1 MWPVVV
7 NCRWQMMNINKG
19 EIRIMKRFRHKNSML
34 LLIAALFVVLAGC
47 GGNSHGAANGA
58 ADQTGGGTNARSEDT
73 ASASGNAK
81 KPVHITWWHSMS
93 GAGEKAINELVSDFN
108 ASQSDIEV
116 EAVFQ
121 GKYDESL
128 NKLKA
133 SLGSNS
139 GPDLIQVYE
148 IGSKFMIDSKAIT
161 PVQQFIDADGY
172 DVSQLEPNI
181 IRYYTIDG
189 KLNAMPFNTSNPILY
204 YNKDA
209 FKAAGLDPE
218 NPPKTFEEY
227 EAAAKA
233 LSKDGKP
240 GAAIAIYGWFME
252 QLFANQNAEYVNN
265 GNGREGAATES
276 LLASEAGV
284 QTLEWWKKMVDEKVV
299 ANLGRNTEDTNAAFA
314 AGQVAMTLDSTASL
328 RNIVEMVGDKFE
340 VGTGFLPR
348 PASAKEGG
356 VIVGGASLYIMNNK
370 PEEQQKAAWE
380 FIKYV
385 ASPEAQAKWSVN
397 TGYFPITKAA
407 YDQQVLKDNMA
418 KYPQFQTAVDQLH
431 ASAAST
437 ATSGAVMGVFPE
449 ARQIVE
455 GAIEEA
461 LNGQKAPQQALE
473 DAAKQITDKIGQY
486 NATVK

>member
-1 MWPVVV
+1 ML
-7 NCRWQMMNINKG
+7 G
-19 EIRIMKRFRHKNSML
+19 LML
-34 LLIAALFVVLAGC
+34 LLSAC
-47 GGNSHGAANGA
+47 GNNAESNTNSNNQAANEGKNA
-58 ADQTGGGTNARSEDT
+58 AGTAG
-73 ASASGNAK
+73 SAEGTVSAAAA
-81 KPVHITWWHSMS
+81 PVKLTWWHSMS
-93 GAGEKAINELVSDFN
+93 GAGEKAINQIVSDFN
-108 ASQSDIEV
+108 ASQSAIRV
-116 EAVFQ
+116 EAVYQ

-133 SLGSNS
+133 SIGSDS

-148 IGSKFMIDSKAIT
+148 IGSKFMIDSGLIT

-172 DVSQLEPNI
+172 DVSDLEPNI
-181 IRYYTIDG
+181 LRYYTIDD

-218 NPPKTFEEY
+218 KPPRTFEEFA
-227 EAAAKA
+227 EAAAK
-233 LSKDGKP
+233 LGKDGKA
-240 GAAIAIYGWFME
+240 GASIAIYGWFME

-265 GNGREGAATES
+265 GNGREAAATES

-284 QTLEWWKKMVDEKVV
+284 KTLEWWKKMVDEGVA
-299 ANLGRNTEDTNAAFA
+299 ANLGRDTDDTDSAFA
-314 AGQVAMTLDSTASL
+314 AGQIAMTLNSTASL
-328 RNIVEMVGDKFE
+328 RNMVEAAGDKFE
-340 VGTGFLPR
+340 VGTGFLPK
-348 PASAKEGG
+348 PGDAKDGG

-370 PEEQQKAAWE
+370 PEEQQQAAWE

-385 ASPEAQAKWSVN
+385 ASPEVQANWSVN
-397 TGYFPITKAA
+397 TGYFPINKAA
-407 YDQQVLKDNMA
+407 YDEQVLKDNMA

-431 ASAAST
+431 ASGASA

-455 GAIEEA
+455 GAIEAA
-461 LNGQKAPQQALE
+461 LNGQQTPEAALK
-473 DAAKQITDKIGQY
+473 DAAAQITDKIGQY

>member
-1 MWPVVV
+1 MAVVT
-7 NCRWQMMNINKG
+7 
-19 EIRIMKRFRHKNSML
+19 
-34 LLIAALFVVLAGC
+34 GC
-47 GGNSHGAANGA
+47 GANSGAGDNTGANNTSSNNEKSGDSGA
-58 ADQTGGGTNARSEDT
+58 VS
-73 ASASGNAK
+73 ASAA
-81 KPVHITWWHSMS
+81 PVKITWWHSMS
-93 GAGEKAINELVSDFN
+93 GTGEKAINKIATDFN
-108 ASQSDIEV
+108 ASHPGIQV
-116 EAVFQ
+116 EAVYQ

-133 SLGSNS
+133 SLGSDS
-139 GPDLIQVYE
+139 GPDLMQVYE
-148 IGSKFMIDSKAIT
+148 IGSKFMIDSKMIT
-161 PVQQFIDADGY
+161 PVQKFIDEDNF
-172 DVSQLEPNI
+172 DLSSLEPNI
-181 IRYYTIDG
+181 TRYYTIGG

-209 FKAAGLDPE
+209 FRAAGLDPE

-233 LSKDGKP
+233 LSKNGKP

-252 QLFANQNAEYVNN
+252 QLFANQNAEYVNG
-265 GNGREGAATES
+265 GNGRDAAATES
-276 LLASEAGV
+276 LLASDAGV
-284 QTLEWWKKMVDEKVV
+284 KTLEWWKKMVDEKAV
-299 ANLGRNTEDTNAAFA
+299 ANLGRDTDDTDSAFA
-314 AGQVAMTLDSTASL
+314 AGQVAMTLNSTAAL
-328 RNIVEMVGDKFE
+328 RKMVDAVGGKFE

-348 PASAKEGG
+348 PEGVKEGG
-356 VIVGGASLYIMNNK
+356 VVVGGASLYIMNNK

-385 ASPEAQAKWSVN
+385 ASPEVQAEWSVS

-431 ASAAST
+431 ASSASN
-437 ATSGAVMGVFPE
+437 ATSGAVMGIFPE

-461 LNGQKAPQQALE
+461 LNGQKAPKKALE
-473 DAAKQITDKIGQY
+473 DAAAQITDKLEQY

>member
-1 MWPVVV
+1 
-7 NCRWQMMNINKG
+7 
-19 EIRIMKRFRHKNSML
+19 MKRFGFGRLRFRRGMIL
-34 LLIAALFVVLAGC
+34 VLAVFMAVVTGC
-47 GGNSHGAANGA
+47 GANSGAGDNTGANNTSSNNEKSGDSGA
-58 ADQTGGGTNARSEDT
+58 VS
-73 ASASGNAK
+73 ASAA
-81 KPVHITWWHSMS
+81 PVKITWWHSMS
-93 GAGEKAINELVSDFN
+93 GTGEKAINKIATDFN
-108 ASQSDIEV
+108 ASHPGIQV
-116 EAVFQ
+116 EAVYQ

-133 SLGSNS
+133 SLGSDS
-139 GPDLIQVYE
+139 GPDLMQVYE
-148 IGSKFMIDSKAIT
+148 IGSKFMIDSKMIT
-161 PVQQFIDADGY
+161 PVQKFIDEDNF
-172 DVSQLEPNI
+172 DLSSLEPNI
-181 IRYYTIDG
+181 TRYYTIGG

-209 FKAAGLDPE
+209 FRAAGLDPE

-233 LSKDGKP
+233 LSKNGKP

-252 QLFANQNAEYVNN
+252 QLFANQNAEYVNG
-265 GNGREGAATES
+265 GNGRDAAATES
-276 LLASEAGV
+276 LLASDAGV
-284 QTLEWWKKMVDEKVV
+284 KTLEWWKKMVDEKAV
-299 ANLGRNTEDTNAAFA
+299 ANLGRDTDDTDSAFA
-314 AGQVAMTLDSTASL
+314 AGQVAMTLNSTAAL
-328 RNIVEMVGDKFE
+328 RKMVDAVGGKFE

-348 PASAKEGG
+348 PEGVKEGG
-356 VIVGGASLYIMNNK
+356 VVVGGASLYIMNNK

-385 ASPEAQAKWSVN
+385 ASPEVQAEWSVS

-431 ASAAST
+431 ASSASN
-437 ATSGAVMGVFPE
+437 ATSGAVMGIFPE

-461 LNGQKAPQQALE
+461 LNGQKAPKKALE
-473 DAAKQITDKIGQY
+473 DAAAQITDKLEQY

>member
-1 MWPVVV
+1 
-7 NCRWQMMNINKG
+7 
-19 EIRIMKRFRHKNSML
+19 MKRKKLGRLFFKRRMVLPLALSM
-34 LLIAALFVVLAGC
+34 AALTGC
-47 GGNSHGAANGA
+47 GNNSNASDAAANSA
-58 ADQTGGGTNARSEDT
+58 SANNETT
-73 ASASGNAK
+73 ASASPASSAAAA
-81 KPVHITWWHSMS
+81 PVKITWWHSMS
-93 GAGEKAINELVSDFN
+93 GTNEKAIKQLVSDFN
-108 ASQSDIEV
+108 ASHPDVQV
-116 EAVFQ
+116 EAIFQ

-133 SLGSNS
+133 SLGSDS

-148 IGSKFMIDSKAIT
+148 IGSKFMIDSKMIT
-161 PVQQFIDADGY
+161 PVQQFVDQDNFDLSA
-172 DVSQLEPNI
+172 LEPNI

-218 NPPKTFEEY
+218 KPPKTFEEF
-227 EAAAKA
+227 ETAAKA
-233 LSKDGKP
+233 LEKNGKP

-265 GNGREGAATES
+265 GNGRDAAATES
-276 LLASEAGV
+276 LLASDAGV
-284 QTLEWWKKMVDEKVV
+284 KTLEWWKKMVDEGAV
-299 ANLGRNTEDTNAAFA
+299 ANLGRDTDDTDSAFA
-314 AGQVAMTLDSTASL
+314 AGQVAMTLNSTASL
-328 RNIVEMVGDKFE
+328 RNMVEAVGGKFE
-340 VGTGFLPR
+340 VGTGFLPK
-348 PASAKEGG
+348 PADAKEGG
-356 VIVGGASLYIMNNK
+356 VVVGGASLYIMNNK
-370 PEEQQKAAWE
+370 PDDHQKAAWE

-385 ASPEAQAKWSVN
+385 ASPEAQANWSVN

-431 ASAAST
+431 ASTASN

-461 LNGQKAPQQALE
+461 LNGKKQPKQALQ
-473 DAAKQITDKIGQY
+473 DAATQITDKIKQY
-486 NATVK
+486 NDSVK

>member
-1 MWPVVV
+1 
-7 NCRWQMMNINKG
+7 
-19 EIRIMKRFRHKNSML
+19 MKRFRFLRKGTL
-34 LLIAALFVVLAGC
+34 LLIAALFVILAGC
-47 GGNSHGAANGA
+47 GGNSNGA
-58 ADQTGGGTNARSEDT
+58 VNSKSSSGGTDARSENS
-73 ASASGNAK
+73 ASAKES
-81 KPVHITWWHSMS
+81 PVKITWWHSMS
-93 GAGEKAINELVSDFN
+93 GAGEKAINQIVSDFN
-108 ASQSDIEV
+108 ASQTGIQV
-116 EAVFQ
+116 EAVYQ

-161 PVQQFIDADGY
+161 PVQKFIDEDGF
-172 DVSQLEPNI
+172 DLSGLEPNI

-189 KLNAMPFNTSNPILY
+189 KLNAMPFNTSNPIVY

-209 FKAAGLDPE
+209 FKAVGLDPE
-218 NPPKTFEEY
+218 NPPKTYEEF

-233 LSKDGKP
+233 LTKDGKP
-240 GAAIAIYGWFME
+240 GATIAIYGWFME
-252 QLFANQNAEYVNN
+252 QLFANQNADYLNN
-265 GNGREGAATES
+265 GNGRNGVATES

-284 QTLEWWKKMVDEKVV
+284 KTLEWWKKMVDAGVL
-299 ANLGRNTEDTNAAFA
+299 ANLGRSTEDTDSAFA
-314 AGQVAMTLDSTASL
+314 AGQVAMTLNSTAAL
-328 RNIVEMVGDKFE
+328 RKTVEAVGGKFE

-370 PEEQQKAAWE
+370 SEEQQKAAWE

-385 ASPEAQAKWSVN
+385 ASPEVQAKWSVN

-431 ASAAST
+431 ASSEST

-455 GAIEEA
+455 GAVEEA
-461 LNGQKAPQQALE
+461 LNGKKQPKQALE
-473 DAAKQITDKIGQY
+473 DAAKQITEKIGQY
-486 NATVK
+486 NSTVK